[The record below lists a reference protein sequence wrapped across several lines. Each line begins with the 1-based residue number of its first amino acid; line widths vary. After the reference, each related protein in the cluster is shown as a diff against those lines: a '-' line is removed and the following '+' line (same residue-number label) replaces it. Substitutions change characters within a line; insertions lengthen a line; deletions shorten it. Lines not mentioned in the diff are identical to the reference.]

1 MTDVTEND
9 EFSMLADNA
18 ADVGLAW
25 SGPPAVER
33 REVALD
39 GGRVVSSILWG
50 TDPEL
55 VFLHGGGQNAH
66 TWDTVV
72 LAMGLDALAVDLPGH
87 GHSPRDPES
96 VAAIYDPVEL
106 AADVSVAIRALAPNA
121 RLLTGM
127 SLGGLTSIV
136 LASRQADLVERIAV
150 VDVTPGV
157 SMAKAATMSPAA
169 GAAPESWATLEE
181 IIERTVG
188 ADPSRIPSSLRRG
201 VIHNTRQLPN
211 GRWVWRHDRH
221 ARDDEGYALAPDG
234 TRVEPGSPLEL
245 PGTAGRDPDAY
256 LYPELWEDVSAIDQP
271 LLLVVG
277 SRSRV
282 VDAADVEELLRRRP
296 ATPVVTIDDAGHRV
310 QGDKPVELAATL
322 TAFLAS

>member
-1 MTDVTEND
+1 MSELAS

-18 ADVGLAW
+18 ADAGLAW
-25 SGPPAVER
+25 NGAPAVER
-33 REVALD
+33 REVTLD
-39 GGRVVSSILWG
+39 RGRVVSSILWG
-50 TDPEL
+50 ADPQL

-87 GHSPRDPES
+87 GHSPRDPGS

-121 RLLTGM
+121 QLVTGM

-136 LASRQADLVERIAV
+136 LASRHADLVRKVAV

-157 SMAKAATMSPAA
+157 TMAKAATMSPAA

-181 IIERTVG
+181 LIERTVG

-221 ARDDEGYALAPDG
+221 DRDDEGYALGPDG
-234 TRVEPGSPLEL
+234 ARVEPGAPLEL
-245 PGTAGRDPDAY
+245 PGTADRDPDAT
-256 LYPELWEDVSAIDQP
+256 LYPELWDDVSAIEQP
-271 LLLVVG
+271 LLLVLG
-277 SRSRV
+277 SRSGV
-282 VDAADVEELLRRRP
+282 VDVADTAELLRRRP
-296 ATPVVTIDDAGHRV
+296 TATAVTIDDAGHRV
-310 QGDKPVELAATL
+310 QGDKPVELAAAL
-322 TAFLAS
+322 TAFLAT